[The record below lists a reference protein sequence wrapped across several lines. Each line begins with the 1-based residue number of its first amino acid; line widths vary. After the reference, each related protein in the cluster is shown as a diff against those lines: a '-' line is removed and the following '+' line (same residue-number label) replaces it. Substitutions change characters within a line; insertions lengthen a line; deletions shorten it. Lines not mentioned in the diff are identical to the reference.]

1 MNKLYPI
8 PISLTASHASLSGL
22 EPMRRLVVLVPEM
35 GSDYIPAL
43 RRIWELAHAQHAQ
56 ILFLGLCKDVANE
69 PGLHRQLVAMSAMIR
84 DDKISSE
91 ARTEIG
97 TNWVDVVK
105 RNSQTGDMIV
115 CFQEQRAGLLHR
127 PLSQVLESN
136 LSFPVYI
143 LSGLY
148 PQKSTSNWLSKVIV
162 WSGSIGI
169 IIGFYI
175 LQIKIDQ
182 LPKDWFQN
190 ALLIFSII
198 LEFSLIWIWN
208 SLFR

>member
-8 PISLTASHASLSGL
+8 PISLTVSHASLPGL
-22 EPMRRLVVLVPEM
+22 EPKRRLIVLAPDL
-35 GSDYIPAL
+35 GSDYVPAL

-84 DDKISSE
+84 DDKISAE
-91 ARTEIG
+91 ARIEIG

-105 RNSQTGDMIV
+105 RNCQTGDMIV
-115 CFQEQRAGLLHR
+115 CFEEQRAGLLHR
-127 PLSQVLESN
+127 PLSQILESN
-136 LSFPVYI
+136 LGFPVYI

-148 PQKSTSNWLSKVIV
+148 QQKSRSNWPSQVIV
-162 WSGSIGI
+162 WSGSIGL

-175 LQIKIDQ
+175 LQVKIYQ
-182 LPKDWFQN
+182 LPKDGFQN
-190 ALLIFSII
+190 ALLIFSIV
-198 LEFSLIWIWN
+198 LEFWLIWVWN
-208 SLFR
+208 KLFS